1 MLAGPAGARTV
12 TVHGNS
18 PVGTNLP
25 APQPPPRW
33 RRPTLVM
40 SGAACARCRWSYA
53 VYRAARGRLLPVPD
67 HVAQKIREGPWRP
80 RDARA
85 RHHGPGSSL
94 ARHHANEEVGIAR
107 RDDCREDQ
115 DPRIFAQPVAELSFR
130 SSRERRRWPTACSNE
145 IQNSSLFA
153 PKTTKNHHGVDGSSR
168 TTRVADGLRRS
179 GGPRAI
185 PPPGSS
191 PRTAGQMAGRMNGSQ
206 PSIHEDSDPG
216 TFILPRAAP
225 ITGPVASYR
234 PGGARERAE
243 GARRTFWTPPAPPGP
258 RMPVTLQQ
266 GPLHGG

>member
-1 MLAGPAGARTV
+1 MSTAY
-12 TVHGNS
+12 S

-94 ARHHANEEVGIAR
+94 ARHHANEEVGIVR

-130 SSRERRRWPTACSNE
+130 SGRERRRWPSASSKGF
-145 IQNSSLFA
+145 QNLPLFA
-153 PKTTKNHHGVDGSSR
+153 PKRRKNIMVSTG
-168 TTRVADGLRRS
+168 RS
-179 GGPRAI
+179 VQPEL
-185 PPPGSS
+185 P
-191 PRTAGQMAGRMNGSQ
+191 TACA
-206 PSIHEDSDPG
+206 
-216 TFILPRAAP
+216 
-225 ITGPVASYR
+225 GPVVRAPFLR
-234 PGGARERAE
+234 PAAHPARRGKWRAE
-243 GARRTFWTPPAPPGP
+243 
-258 RMPVTLQQ
+258 
-266 GPLHGG
+266 